1 MNGMMLELYKF
12 GKYNMKHIKLFEDF
26 LNEIGDGGAK
36 KYKTVFS
43 EETKEHEIH
52 KFKTETQDYQVYF
65 EFQEDWTREG
75 ESLEMVIEFSV
86 NGGYDSHV
94 VTNKGEMYRVMATIV
109 DLSKKIL
116 KRRKN
121 INVISF
127 TGSKNKGTNDTR
139 RNNLYMA
146 YMKKQLKPKNIE
158 DDGNTIRIEL

>member
-1 MNGMMLELYKF
+1 
-12 GKYNMKHIKLFEDF
+12 MKHVKLFEDF
-26 LNEIGDGGAK
+26 LNEIGDGGAA
-36 KYKTVFS
+36 KYKTLIKIK
-43 EETKEHEIH
+43 ENEHEVH
-52 KFKTETQDYQVYF
+52 TFKTETQDYQVYF

-75 ESLEMVIEFSV
+75 ESLEMLIEFSV
-86 NGGYDSHV
+86 NGGKDSHI

-121 INVISF
+121 IHVISF
-127 TGSKNKGTNDTR
+127 TGSKNKGSNDKR

-146 YMKKQLKPKNIE
+146 YMKKHLKPKNIE

>member
-1 MNGMMLELYKF
+1 
-12 GKYNMKHIKLFEDF
+12 MKHIKLFESF
-26 LNEIGDGGAK
+26 VNEIGDGGSE
-36 KYKTVFS
+36 KYKTVFR

-52 KFKTETQDYQVYF
+52 TFDTETQDYQVYF
-65 EFQEDWTREG
+65 EFHDFWFKG
-75 ESLEMVIEFSV
+75 KSLPAMIIEFSV
-86 NGGYDSHV
+86 NGGKDSHTI
-94 VTNKGEMYRVMATIV
+94 TNKGEMYRVMATIV

-127 TGSKNKGTNDTR
+127 AGSKNKGTNDRR

-146 YMKKQLKPKNIE
+146 YMKKQFKPKNIE